1 MLSLFPC
8 VVDSPS
14 SSTSTV
20 ISFTV
25 RRITPWYGLHTPL
38 RCSINIISIRTCI
51 HLLRPAC
58 HRFVSPV
65 PPTLPPP
72 LTVPLPFPIPPAA
85 PALSQTV
92 LEALARN
99 DQFHAHV
106 SALAAGGAAP
116 EPPDSAGPS
125 TSGRTSAYLRRLL
138 GLAGAPRSTIV
149 SANNSSAE
157 SSPRALFHD
166 FDGRSG
172 PPSAQSLAAAAGAGS
187 RGGAGA
193 GGVPVLG
200 GVMSR
205 SRKERSVSPIPAA
218 SRLSTSADASRAK
231 ARQHDPKALAHAAL
245 AAVTTGSAGGA
256 GGNSTARHGGRERGD
271 ALRVQ
276 SANEHLRVNSHG
288 GNRSRV
294 VPVNASLNTS
304 DSPDAHNG
312 SACAADTVGGR
323 SGGGAQE
330 AEGLGGE
337 CRPRAAGGSTAGGT
351 TTAETMDGG
360 GDGARPIALGNGL
373 GAESGAGTGEAAGAA
388 VGFSAA
394 RRSAGGNSAA
404 QESANFPPEEAAAGG
419 MDAAAVPAGTARK
432 SSSAASA
439 ISSGNSA
446 RMRRSHDKK
455 GISATSSGAS
465 TSNPGHVTGDSG
477 GDGGGS
483 GGGSGCSS
491 PLTASA
497 LARLPGGDVK
507 RGSSSRQ
514 QKQSRLLQEV
524 EEWLQSAS
532 PATPAEA
539 EAAAAAAAAAMAASR
554 EGEWRKQEAREA
566 GEGSRGGGKERQG
579 RGSDRAR
586 ERVGGTEPVTQ
597 AKEKDGA
604 KGREREKERERG
616 KERVRE
622 RLREERGDEGKGGRE
637 KEREREE
644 RGVVA
649 AAAGSNS
656 LAENKHGNGR
666 GNGNGNNHE
675 SGSGCSSHSQPTQ
688 QLIQSAQAAQPGG
701 LEEVGTGGGKNG
713 GAGAADG
720 VVGGGIWQLVREDG
734 QEHSP
739 VSTLD
744 FSQAARPAGET
755 EAEGREGNR
764 VPTIPPV
771 SASVS
776 SVRPSKAVVLPGDV
790 MPRVLSPPPHALA
803 DDPASSGAAHS
814 NPFHPHH
821 QQHRQHQPL
830 SPSHSKHHHHHHQ
843 LHQQQRQ
850 QHQQQQDQQQQCQR
864 EASSVVIPRSST
876 GTGSAA
882 SCTDQP
888 GHRTPGM
895 DASAGACM
903 QSGAP
908 MHANSMG
915 GMGGMGAM
923 GGMDAEGMEQDLDY
937 VRHILI
943 AAGFAGPRLPPLHS
957 QDRPIPPHIFPH
969 LESSIVASASPR
981 PLPSSAFP
989 PGSTLAEAEHAKRAE
1004 ERRQRRL
1011 LFDAVNE
1018 ALGRRLGPYVELPVW
1033 AEGLREPLVR
1043 PRPVGLALLQEVWGE
1058 IHDWPVAASEEV
1070 YDILDDAARRD
1081 MGRGVDRWVDVIEEI
1096 VGVVREVEEAVTM
1109 QLIGE
1114 VVGEMTDVE
1123 RQRKARRRNAPAGGS
1138 SSAGGGSAPA
1148 TPTRRPLRSSSGGG
1162 LSVQEL
1168 VGGKNGNPLKGFRWL
1183 GRRGL

>member
-1 MLSLFPC
+1 MCLRLYYPRLG
-8 VVDSPS
+8 DSIAVNGTCLTVTTFDS
-14 SSTSTV
+14 SSFVVGLAPETLRRTNLGDLKEGSPVNLERSLRADSRLGGHFVQGHVDGTGVITNKRPEGDSLWLTVQCDPSLLKYIVPKGYIAVDGTSLTV
-20 ISFTV
+20 VEVNDEESWFTFMLV
-25 RRITPWYGLHTPL
+25 AYTQQKIVVPGKQIGDRVNLEVDIVGKYVERVIAPAY
-38 RCSINIISIRTCI
+38 NIRTCI

-58 HRFVSPV
+58 PRFVSPV

-72 LTVPLPFPIPPAA
+72 LTVPLPFPIAPAA

-116 EPPDSAGPS
+116 EPPDGAGPS

-138 GLAGAPRSTIV
+138 GLAGAPRSTSV

-193 GGVPVLG
+193 GAGVGGVPVLG
-200 GVMSR
+200 GVMGR

-271 ALRVQ
+271 ALRAQ
-276 SANEHLRVNSHG
+276 SANEHLRLNSHG

-312 SACAADTVGGR
+312 SACAAEIVGGR
-323 SGGGAQE
+323 SGGGAQA

-337 CRPRAAGGSTAGGT
+337 CRPRAAGGTTAGGT

-394 RRSAGGNSAA
+394 GRSAGGNSAA

-419 MDAAAVPAGTARK
+419 MGAAAVPAGTARK
-432 SSSAASA
+432 SSSVAST
-439 ISSGNSA
+439 ISGGNSA
-446 RMRRSHDKK
+446 RVRRSHDKK

-465 TSNPGHVTGDSG
+465 TSNPS
-477 GDGGGS
+477 
-483 GGGSGCSS
+483 
-491 PLTASA
+491 L
-497 LARLPGGDVK
+497 
-507 RGSSSRQ
+507 
-514 QKQSRLLQEV
+514 
-524 EEWLQSAS
+524 
-532 PATPAEA
+532 
-539 EAAAAAAAAAMAASR
+539 
-554 EGEWRKQEAREA
+554 
-566 GEGSRGGGKERQG
+566 RGGESR
-579 RGSDRAR
+579 SRA
-586 ERVGGTEPVTQ
+586 
-597 AKEKDGA
+597 A
-604 KGREREKERERG
+604 KG
-616 KERVRE
+616 
-622 RLREERGDEGKGGRE
+622 
-637 KEREREE
+637 
-644 RGVVA
+644 
-649 AAAGSNS
+649 
-656 LAENKHGNGR
+656 HG
-666 GNGNGNNHE
+666 H
-675 SGSGCSSHSQPTQ
+675 PTQ
-688 QLIQSAQAAQPGG
+688 QLMQSAQAAQPGG
-701 LEEVGTGGGKNG
+701 LEEVGTGGRKNG

-720 VVGGGIWQLVREDG
+720 AVGGGIWQLVREDG

-755 EAEGREGNR
+755 EAEGREGNW

-771 SASVS
+771 SASLS

-803 DDPASSGAAHS
+803 DDPASSGAAHI
-814 NPFHPHH
+814 NH
-821 QQHRQHQPL
+821 
-830 SPSHSKHHHHHHQ
+830 
-843 LHQQQRQ
+843 
-850 QHQQQQDQQQQCQR
+850 
-864 EASSVVIPRSST
+864 ST
-876 GTGSAA
+876 GVGGSTGS
-882 SCTDQP
+882 TDQT
-888 GHRTPGM
+888 GHRASGM
-895 DASAGACM
+895 GSGVTMGASAGACM
-903 QSGAP
+903 QSGVP
-908 MHANSMG
+908 MHANGMMG
-915 GMGGMGAM
+915 GMGGMGGI

-943 AAGFAGPRLPPLHS
+943 AAGFAGPRLPPLDS

-969 LESSIVASASPR
+969 LESSIVAAASPR
-981 PLPSSAFP
+981 PLLSSAFP
-989 PGSTLAEAEHAKRAE
+989 PGSTQAE

-1081 MGRGVDRWVDVIEEI
+1081 MGRGVDRWVDVIEEM

-1123 RQRKARRRNAPAGGS
+1123 RQRKARRRNTTAAGGG

-1148 TPTRRPLRSSSGGG
+1148 TPTRRLLRSSSGGG

>member
-1 MLSLFPC
+1 M
-8 VVDSPS
+8 
-14 SSTSTV
+14 
-20 ISFTV
+20 
-25 RRITPWYGLHTPL
+25 TP
-38 RCSINIISIRTCI
+38 
-51 HLLRPAC
+51 
-58 HRFVSPV
+58 
-65 PPTLPPP
+65 
-72 LTVPLPFPIPPAA
+72 A

-106 SALAAGGAAP
+106 SALAAGGSAP
-116 EPPDSAGPS
+116 EPPDGAGPS

-138 GLAGAPRSTIV
+138 GLAGAPRSTSV

-172 PPSAQSLAAAAGAGS
+172 PPSAQSLAAAAGTGS

-200 GVMSR
+200 GVMGR

-245 AAVTTGSAGGA
+245 AAVTTGSTGGA

-271 ALRVQ
+271 PLRAQ

-304 DSPDAHNG
+304 DPPDAHNG
-312 SACAADTVGGR
+312 SACAAEIVGGR
-323 SGGGAQE
+323 SGGGAQA

-337 CRPRAAGGSTAGGT
+337 CRPRAAGGTTAGGT

-373 GAESGAGTGEAAGAA
+373 GAESGAETGEAAGAA
-388 VGFSAA
+388 LGFSAA
-394 RRSAGGNSAA
+394 GQSVGGNSAA

-419 MDAAAVPAGTARK
+419 MGTAAVPAGTARK
-432 SSSAASA
+432 SSSAAST
-439 ISSGNSA
+439 ISGGNSA
-446 RMRRSHDKK
+446 RVRRSHDKK
-455 GISATSSGAS
+455 GICATSSGAS
-465 TSNPGHVTGDSG
+465 TSNPSLRGGESRSRAAKGHGHVSSSGHITGDSGGDGG

-539 EAAAAAAAAAMAASR
+539 EAAAAAAAAAMAGSR
-554 EGEWRKQEAREA
+554 EAEWRKLDAREA
-566 GEGSRGGGKERQG
+566 GEGSRDGGKERQG
-579 RGSDRAR
+579 RGSEKAR
-586 ERVGGTEPVTQ
+586 ERAGGTEYGSR
-597 AKEKDGA
+597 AKEKGKD
-604 KGREREKERERG
+604 RERG

-622 RLREERGDEGKGGRE
+622 RVREEKGDEGRGGRE

-649 AAAGSNS
+649 AAAGSRS
-656 LAENKHGNGR
+656 LAENKNVNGR
-666 GNGNGNNHE
+666 GNGKGSNHE
-675 SGSGCSSHSQPTQ
+675 SGSGWSSNSNSHSHSQAAQ
-688 QLIQSAQAAQPGG
+688 QLMQSAQTVQSGQGGAETAGG
-701 LEEVGTGGGKNG
+701 LGDAGTGGGKNG

-720 VVGGGIWQLVREDG
+720 AVGGGIWQLVREDG

-744 FSQAARPAGET
+744 FSQAARPVAET

-776 SVRPSKAVVLPGDV
+776 SVRPSNAVVLPGDV
-790 MPRVLSPPPHALA
+790 MPR
-803 DDPASSGAAHS
+803 SG
-814 NPFHPHH
+814 
-821 QQHRQHQPL
+821 
-830 SPSHSKHHHHHHQ
+830 
-843 LHQQQRQ
+843 
-850 QHQQQQDQQQQCQR
+850 
-864 EASSVVIPRSST
+864 V
-876 GTGSAA
+876 
-882 SCTDQP
+882 
-888 GHRTPGM
+888 
-895 DASAGACM
+895 
-903 QSGAP
+903 P
-908 MHANSMG
+908 MHANGMMGGMG

-957 QDRPIPPHIFPH
+957 QDRPIPPHIFPR
-969 LESSIVASASPR
+969 LESSIVAAASPR

-989 PGSTLAEAEHAKRAE
+989 PGSTQAEAEHAKRAE

-1033 AEGLREPLVR
+1033 AEGLRELLVR

-1109 QLIGE
+1109 QLIRE

-1123 RQRKARRRNAPAGGS
+1123 RQRKARRRNTPAGGG
-1138 SSAGGGSAPA
+1138 SSAGGGFAPA
-1148 TPTRRPLRSSSGGG
+1148 TPTRRLLRSSSGGG